1 MNHRYGRAL
10 FACGNRGRKGYVPEF
25 VIPNFPFA
33 KIRSGRGNGDVG
45 EVEGSENSALF
56 EGRSQ
61 RYAMERIRRV
71 STENENVA
79 SEIQNR
85 VGISAILKIRR
96 DPFREEPLPHRSE
109 IEFHARLEYDFAS
122 FDDDV
127 PEIRPRRFGEDFR
140 HEVPAFEIVG
150 IPEKGDVRE
159 RIEEPVR

>member
-1 MNHRYGRAL
+1 M
-10 FACGNRGRKGYVPEF
+10 E
-25 VIPNFPFA
+25 I
-33 KIRSGRGNGDVG
+33 IRSVAP
-45 EVEGSENSALF
+45 EN
-56 EGRSQ
+56 
-61 RYAMERIRRV
+61 V
-71 STENENVA
+71 DVA
-79 SEIQNR
+79 SEIQYR
-85 VGISAILKIRR
+85 VGLSANLEELR

-127 PEIRPRRFGEDFR
+127 LEIRPRRFGEDFR